1 MVDII
6 GVGVNGR
13 VFSGGPHGGGKLVLI
28 EAYSVADSTVYQ
40 LPMNNAKLMQFLRE
54 AGTRTVS
61 ATVDHP
67 VLPARRLWL
76 RPHLTSPHLTSPFSL
91 SSLFQGAPTC

>member
-54 AGTRTVS
+54 AGVVCEQFRH
-61 ATVDHP
+61 DR
-67 VLPARRLWL
+67 LPRVA
-76 RPHLTSPHLTSPFSL
+76 
-91 SSLFQGAPTC
+91 